1 MSQLRSVG
9 AVLSLIQAVVGGVFI
24 YLLNRTGMI
33 PWKYVMSAF
42 AIVSVAVLA
51 VVLLVCLRNR
61 KARIA
66 AIVLSVI
73 IIFVQGMGSSYLYR
87 TMNLLRNSESSLKTD
102 YLDIVVRNS
111 DKAQELADTAGYKF
125 GIVDDLSKDEKE
137 TLLDTIRMKSGLKDV
152 SLIEYKSYSTALE
165 AAKALLEKEV
175 DVAVY
180 REAYGPILEEV
191 LDDYVNSIRV
201 LENYEIRTEME
212 YEFVEPGEPFHMLI
226 SGIDVKGDI
235 SQASRSDVNII
246 VTINP
251 KTKKIL
257 MTTTPRDYYVEI
269 PEVSSGPWKIS
280 IISISPIM
288 CASIS
293 RH

>member
-165 AAKALLEKEV
+165 AAKALLADLSCIEHITPLPEQEEGTF
-175 DVAVY
+175 DYAVTGTAGSDIREEIFCAFSKAGLPLLQMSS
-180 REAYGPILEEV
+180 REA
-191 LDDYVNSIRV
+191 S
-201 LENYEIRTEME
+201 LENMFLHLTGRD
-212 YEFVEPGEPFHMLI
+212 EPVSGGDEPVDTAAKQEGGE
-226 SGIDVKGDI
+226 
-235 SQASRSDVNII
+235 R
-246 VTINP
+246 
-251 KTKKIL
+251 
-257 MTTTPRDYYVEI
+257 
-269 PEVSSGPWKIS
+269 
-280 IISISPIM
+280 
-288 CASIS
+288 
-293 RH
+293 